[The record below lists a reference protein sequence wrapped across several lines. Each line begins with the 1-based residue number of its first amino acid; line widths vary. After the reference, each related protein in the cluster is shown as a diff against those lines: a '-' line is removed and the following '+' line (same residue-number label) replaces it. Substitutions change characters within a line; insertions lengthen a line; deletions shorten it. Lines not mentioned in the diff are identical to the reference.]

1 MNNRERNKAHNRNKI
16 LMAARELLKEG
27 GLDGLSMRTLAER
40 AQVSSRTPYNLF
52 GSKTD
57 VLLALLDDPLR
68 QLRDRLPVVMATGA
82 LHASLNLVDEAYAL
96 YAPEIEYYRNI
107 FWGVMTS
114 DHPATRAAN
123 LERAQHVTL
132 MLLAQAQARQELL
145 PDTPLEA
152 LARHIM
158 LSIAGLLGLWANAL
172 ISAPELV
179 MEIKKTLAYSLGRH
193 CTPALQTE
201 FATLTTGP

>member
-16 LMAARELLKEG
+16 LVAARELLKDG
-27 GLDGLSMRTLAER
+27 GLEALSMRTLADR

-68 QLRDRLPVVMATGA
+68 QLWERLPGATGT
-82 LHASLNLVDEAYAL
+82 LGASLNLVDEAYAL

-114 DHPATRAAN
+114 DHPAARAAN
-123 LERAQHVTL
+123 LQRAQQITH
-132 MLLAQAQARQELL
+132 MLLGQALARQELL

-158 LSIAGLLGLWANAL
+158 LAIAGLLGLWANAL
-172 ISAPELV
+172 MSAPELV
-179 MEIKKTLAYSLGRH
+179 VEIKKTLAYSLLRH
-193 CTPALQTE
+193 CPPALQAD
-201 FATLTTGP
+201 FALLTAGS

>member
-16 LMAARELLKEG
+16 LTAARELLKEG
-27 GLDGLSMRTLAER
+27 GLDGLSMRTLADR

-68 QLRDRLPVVMATGA
+68 QLRDRLPVVTATRA

-107 FWGVMTS
+107 FWGVMAS
-114 DHPATRAAN
+114 DHPAARAAN
-123 LERAQHVTL
+123 LQRAQQITQ
-132 MLLAQAQARQELL
+132 MLLGQALARQELL
-145 PDTPLEA
+145 PDTPLDA

-179 MEIKKTLAYSLGRH
+179 MEIKKTLAYSLARH
-193 CTPALQTE
+193 CPPALQAD
-201 FATLTTGP
+201 FATLTAGA

>member
-16 LMAARELLKEG
+16 LAAARDLLKEG
-27 GLDGLSMRTLAER
+27 GLEGLSMRSLAER

-68 QLRDRLPVVMATGA
+68 QLGESLPVAFESGI
-82 LHASLNLVDEAYAL
+82 LRASMKLIDDAYAL
-96 YAPEIEYYRNI
+96 YAPDIEYYRNI

-114 DHPATRAAN
+114 DHPAARAAN
-123 LERAQHVTL
+123 LERAQQIAQV
-132 MLLAQAQARQELL
+132 LLGQALARQELL
-145 PDTPLEA
+145 PATPLES
-152 LARHIM
+152 LARHI
-158 LSIAGLLGLWANAL
+158 LLAVAGLLGLWGNAL

-179 MEIKKTLAYSLGRH
+179 AEIKITLAYSLSRH
-193 CTPALQTE
+193 CSPSLRDE
-201 FATLTTGP
+201 FLG